1 MTSYI
6 VFNISSRTTPRLT
19 FMQSKRKY
27 HTDSVVYTSHN
38 LHIGVSFVH
47 LAVLQ
52 ARICSPDINL
62 KTTRT
67 MMDLHYLLSTN
78 TTSQYLLYNNLK

>member
-6 VFNISSRTTPRLT
+6 VFDISSRTTPRLT
-19 FMQSKRKY
+19 FIQSKRKC
-27 HTDSVVYTSHN
+27 HTDSGVYTSHN

-52 ARICSPDINL
+52 TRIMLP
-62 KTTRT
+62 
-67 MMDLHYLLSTN
+67 
-78 TTSQYLLYNNLK
+78 